1 MKTIS
6 EILTKSSFGKLVKR
20 THYTK
25 ELAFVFRNILDPSL
39 AKNCQF
45 ANLDGSVVTV
55 TVKNPAWATRLR
67 YAIPDIIKNL
77 RTQPEFAKVKTIRY
91 LIQTSGSPTT
101 KKKPKKLSRDNE
113 ILWQNTLAKLKK
125 KTT

>member
-1 MKTIS
+1 MKTINK
-6 EILTKSSFGKLVKR
+6 ILAQSSFGQLVKK
-20 THYTK
+20 TQNTK
-25 ELAFVFRNILDPSL
+25 ELAFIFRNILDPSL

-55 TVKNPAWATRLR
+55 TVKNAAWATRLR
-67 YAIPDIIKNL
+67 YAIPDMVKNL
-77 RTQPEFAKVKTIRY
+77 KTQPEFAKVKTIRY
-91 LIQTSGSPTT
+91 LIQTTNAPTT
-101 KKKPKKLSRDNE
+101 KKKPRKLSSDNE